1 VRVLKGRTNYLCRR
15 RYRAALG
22 QASGDAALAL
32 LHRIRPWTETTET
45 GDFAELGDLDPRDR
59 HYLHLRAASEPGFCA
74 HSGCQPGDGCFLKK
88 ARQQAAAADL
98 LIVNHALLS
107 IHLFGDRELLP
118 AADAL
123 IVDEAHGF
131 VRAALDHLTVSVG
144 PGRVASLLESL
155 PGGGGFLPDA
165 VRTGEGSTRLAALH
179 RAAGR
184 LEGAGREFFGRK
196 NGAPPEGDPRQR
208 YRDAA
213 EYDALCPLSR
223 DALTETV
230 LGAVADAEALE
241 AWVERFATR
250 DDDVVRGF
258 LGEIRRFREEGT
270 LVARD
275 LEALAEPDPER
286 GEVTWKE
293 WGGGAFSLNRSPLEL
308 GPALAP
314 VLARGPSAVV
324 FTSATLAA
332 GNDFTCVARDV
343 GFTVE
348 GDLFTIAY
356 PSPFSFPDQAV
367 VLAVRRSPDP
377 RDAGWA
383 ATTADTLD
391 RLMRAPGRKTMA
403 LFTSYRDLSRVHR
416 ILADGPS
423 GNGGGGGNGGG
434 NADDGNPDHAG
445 GGYDVLAQGGAG
457 EVPRLL
463 EAFRASPRA
472 LLLGTSSFWEGIDL
486 PGDDL
491 EILVLT
497 RLPFGVPTDPRFQA
511 RAERLEEEGRNPFT
525 DLYLPEAVLRFKQ
538 GFGRLI
544 RRRSDRGIVAVLDP
558 RLLNKGYGRR
568 FAAALP
574 LPVTEATDGPDLA
587 ARAAAWWETHS
598 MQSTRGDAS

>member
-1 VRVLKGRTNYLCRR
+1 
-15 RYRAALG
+15 
-22 QASGDAALAL
+22 
-32 LHRIRPWTETTET
+32 
-45 GDFAELGDLDPRDR
+45 
-59 HYLHLRAASEPGFCA
+59 
-74 HSGCQPGDGCFLKK
+74 
-88 ARQQAAAADL
+88 
-98 LIVNHALLS
+98 
-107 IHLFGDRELLP
+107 
-118 AADAL
+118 
-123 IVDEAHGF
+123 
-131 VRAALDHLTVSVG
+131 
-144 PGRVASLLESL
+144 
-155 PGGGGFLPDA
+155 
-165 VRTGEGSTRLAALH
+165 
-179 RAAGR
+179 
-184 LEGAGREFFGRK
+184 
-196 NGAPPEGDPRQR
+196 
-208 YRDAA
+208 
-213 EYDALCPLSR
+213 
-223 DALTETV
+223 
-230 LGAVADAEALE
+230 
-241 AWVERFATR
+241 
-250 DDDVVRGF
+250 
-258 LGEIRRFREEGT
+258 
-270 LVARD
+270 
-275 LEALAEPDPER
+275 
-286 GEVTWKE
+286 
-293 WGGGAFSLNRSPLEL
+293 
-308 GPALAP
+308 
-314 VLARGPSAVV
+314 
-324 FTSATLAA
+324 
-332 GNDFTCVARDV
+332 
-343 GFTVE
+343 
-348 GDLFTIAY
+348 
-356 PSPFSFPDQAV
+356 
-367 VLAVRRSPDP
+367 
-377 RDAGWA
+377 
-383 ATTADTLD
+383 
-391 RLMRAPGRKTMA
+391 MA